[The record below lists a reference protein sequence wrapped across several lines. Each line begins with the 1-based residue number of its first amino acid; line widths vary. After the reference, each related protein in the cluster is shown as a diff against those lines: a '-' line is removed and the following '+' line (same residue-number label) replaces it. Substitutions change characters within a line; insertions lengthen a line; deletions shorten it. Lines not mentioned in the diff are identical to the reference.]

1 MDLRLKDKVAIVTGG
16 GSGIGRETCR
26 TFAREGAHVAI
37 VDLNLVAAQA
47 TAQEVTALGV
57 QAMAIG
63 ADVSQPDDVQRMTD
77 SVLEQLGRIDV
88 LVNAAGI
95 FQATPI
101 EELSVEDWDK
111 LMRVNLRSVFLCSQA
126 AMKVMKRQRSGK
138 IVSIASLAAQVGGVF
153 AGANYSA
160 AKAGIVTFTKSLA
173 KQVAGF
179 NVNVNC
185 VNPGPCDTP
194 MAREWPPDAVEKTL
208 SQCPL
213 GRLAQPQE
221 IANVIVFLASDAAS
235 YIHGAH
241 VDVNGGVYMD

>member
-1 MDLRLKDKVAIVTGG
+1 MDLVLKHKIAIVTGG
-16 GSGIGRETCR
+16 GSGIGQATCL
-26 TFAREGAHVAI
+26 TFAREDANVAV
-37 VDLNLVAAQA
+37 VDLNLAAAQA
-47 TAQEVTALGV
+47 TAKEVEAWGV
-57 QAMAIG
+57 QALAIG
-63 ADVSQPDDVQRMTD
+63 ADVSQPDDVQRMTGAA
-77 SVLEQLGRIDV
+77 LEKFGRVDV

-95 FQATPI
+95 FQSVPI
-101 EELSVEDWDK
+101 EELSVEDWDR
-111 LMRVNLRSVFLCSQA
+111 LMRVNLRSVFLCCQSVT
-126 AMKVMKRQRSGK
+126 KVMKQQRSGK

-179 NVNVNC
+179 NINVNC

>member
-47 TAQEVTALGV
+47 TAKEVTALGV